1 MSESRPAGHAP
12 DRSTPRFWRRARRRT
27 GLRGLA
33 AAITGC
39 LLATVPAPTAHA
51 DSIRATQWYLA
62 GYQLEAAWRI
72 SQGAGVT
79 VAVVDTGVR
88 GSHPDLKGQL
98 VPGIDLVTAS
108 GDGAVD
114 DAGHGTMVAS
124 VVVASGVGDAV
135 NHPGPIG
142 VAPKA
147 KVMPVRVFATGDT
160 YGVMSGQTAAAIR
173 YAANS
178 DARIINL
185 SYGAGYEVPTE
196 KAAVDYAISR
206 GKLVIAAVGNVGA
219 GEDYTSTESY
229 PAGWP
234 GVLGVGALAVGAVP
248 GKAERLPQST
258 RSSAVAISAPGQ
270 SMVAACTGKTGYC
283 RNSGSSFA
291 APFVAGVAA
300 LVWSVH
306 PDWTANQV
314 IWRLID
320 TAVQVPLADHLNNDV
335 GFGSVH
341 PLAALTSTADP
352 GPADVNPLVGVRGA
366 PRYLTPATPTPS
378 PSAPTPVA
386 PAPSPDPVLEAAPAA
401 TGSDTWLWL
410 LAGSTAAGGLAAV
423 SVALWRRRRRTNWPP
438 PNGA

>member
-12 DRSTPRFWRRARRRT
+12 DRSAPRFRRRARWRA

-33 AAITGC
+33 AATAGC
-39 LLATVPAPTAHA
+39 LLASVPAPAAHA
-51 DSIRATQWYLA
+51 DSIRALQWYLD

-98 VPGIDLVTAS
+98 TPGIDLVTAS

-124 VVVASGVGDAV
+124 VIVASGVGDAV

-147 KVMPVRVFATGDT
+147 KVMPVRVFATADT
-160 YGVMSGQTAAAIR
+160 YGVLTGETAAAIR
-173 YAANS
+173 YAADS

-185 SYGAGYEVPTE
+185 SYGAGYEVPAE
-196 KAAVDYAISR
+196 KAAIEYAISR

-219 GEDYTSTESY
+219 ETYTSTEEY

-248 GKAERLPQST
+248 GKAQRMPQST

-270 SMVAACTGKTGYC
+270 SMVAACTGKTQYC
-283 RNSGSSFA
+283 RNSGTSFA

-314 IWRLID
+314 IRRLID
-320 TAVQVPLADHLNNDV
+320 TAVQVPLAAHLNDDV

-366 PRYLTPATPTPS
+366 PRYLTPATPTSS
-378 PSAPTPVA
+378 PSAPAPVA
-386 PAPSPDPVLEAAPAA
+386 PAPSTDPPPVLEAAPAA

-410 LAGSTAAGGLAAV
+410 LAGGTAAGGLAAV
-423 SVALWRRRRRTNWPP
+423 SVALWLRRRRTN
-438 PNGA
+438 